1 MPAKKK
7 DTKRKAG
14 GKPPVQGKPPAT
26 SKPKKTGD
34 PLHDAWAA
42 AMDALRSAQQE
53 AEQQLRGTLKRNRIS
68 AKEATDVIK
77 NVRKRFEK
85 ERRKAVKE
93 FEAGLSSFQLRLTKE
108 RKAVTKLANDAVRR
122 ALATLN
128 IPSRREVAELTRKV
142 EQLSKKIDAFKR

>member
-7 DTKRKAG
+7 VAKRKAG
-14 GKPPVQGKPPAT
+14 SKAPVQRKKPAT
-26 SKPKKTGD
+26 RKSKKTGD
-34 PLHDAWAA
+34 PLRDTWVT
-42 AMDALRSAQQE
+42 AMDALHSAQEE
-53 AEQQLRGTLKRNRIS
+53 AEKQLRGTLKRNKIS

-85 ERRKAVKE
+85 QRRKAVKE
-93 FEAGLSSFQLRLTKE
+93 FDAGVSSFQLRMTKE
-108 RKAVTKLANDAVRR
+108 RKALTKMANDAVRH
-122 ALATLN
+122 ALASLN